1 MDQYGAVNRDV
12 VKLIPETATNILD
25 IGCGNGA
32 LGALLKQQNG
42 AKVTGI
48 TFSEK
53 EFGLAMPLL
62 DNIYLADLN
71 IFDFDR
77 LPPAFDCIICSH
89 VLEHLYEPWD
99 VVKKLEQILLPGG
112 RLIIALPN
120 VLYYKQ
126 RLQFLLGRFRYSKA
140 GGLMDNTHFRFFD
153 WESALTVLEGLSLT
167 LLKKEA
173 TGNFPLPLLRKWA
186 PGLSKRID
194 KFFVT
199 RFPGLFGFQI
209 LMVAI
214 KK

>member
-1 MDQYGAVNRDV
+1 MLVYGAINEAVADLVPKNV
-12 VKLIPETATNILD
+12 ESILD
-25 IGCGNGA
+25 IGCGNGSLA
-32 LGALLKQQNG
+32 SYLTRQHHVA
-42 AKVTGI
+42 VDGI
-48 TFSEK
+48 TLSPE
-53 EFGLAMPLL
+53 EASLASVHCKRVFTG
-62 DNIYLADLN
+62 DLN
-71 IFDFDR
+71 RFDF
-77 LPPAFDCIICSH
+77 LSLEKQYDCIICSH

-153 WESALTVLEGLSLT
+153 WESALTVLEGSSLT